1 MGDIAMQ
8 ENNSDEALALLR
20 KAVAMK
26 NDIDIAYI
34 DLGAVLSQ
42 KGQYQDAVAALRR
55 AVELDPSQP
64 DPHYHLAR
72 VYKAMGRTAE
82 SQKEFAKVRELHQ
95 DSDDSLAS
103 KIATPPPLPQ

>member
-42 KGQYQDAVAALRR
+42 KGQYQDAVAALRCR
-55 AVELDPSQP
+55 TGSQP
-64 DPHYHLAR
+64 A
-72 VYKAMGRTAE
+72 
-82 SQKEFAKVRELHQ
+82 
-95 DSDDSLAS
+95 
-103 KIATPPPLPQ
+103 